1 MSATTQEGTRYVGQ
15 GILRKED
22 PELVT
27 GQARYIDDMTLPGMV
42 WMTVVRSPH
51 AHARIRKVDVSGA
64 LARPGVVAA
73 FTGEDLASEWAGGLP
88 CAWPIPSTHW
98 PEPFDTDPR
107 MPTHWPLA
115 KDKARFAGD
124 GVAVVIAD
132 SREHAVDAAESV
144 VVDWEPLDAALE
156 IEEAAADGAPVI
168 HEDLG
173 DNRCYTWSLS
183 GGEVEQAFLESPV
196 LVHERYVHPR
206 LVPNAIEPR
215 GVIVLPVASQGE
227 FTIWSATQIP
237 HILRT
242 TLALT
247 LGIPESKLRV
257 IAPDVGGGFGSKLNV
272 YAEEALCLAVARK
285 LGTPVKWIEERSE
298 AYVATIHG
306 RGVIQD
312 IELAATEEGKLRGV
326 RVKLLADM
334 GAYYQLVSPG
344 IPLLGA
350 FLYGGVYDI
359 EGYHFE
365 CTGVLTNKTPTDAYR
380 GAGRPEATYAIERAM
395 DALAHRVGKDPAE
408 IRRMNYIAPF
418 DQPHAIAAGL
428 QLDSGNFVGGLD
440 RALEI
445 VGYESLRAEQRK
457 RRESGDRKQLGIGL
471 STYIEMCG
479 LAPSQVL
486 AALNYVAGGWDAAVV
501 RCHPTGKVT
510 VVTGTSAHG
519 QGHVTTW
526 AQITA
531 DKLGVPFD
539 DVDVLHGDT
548 AISPLGMDTYGSRS
562 LSVGGVALWYATE
575 KVLAKARLIAA
586 HELEVAD
593 ADLEWRDGAF
603 RVKGAPDRAK
613 TIPELAFSAWT
624 AHALPEGVEP
634 TLEATSV
641 WDPPNF
647 TFPSGTHVCVVE
659 VDTETG
665 ETEIVR
671 YVAVDD
677 CGEVINPMIVDGQI
691 HGGIAQGIA
700 EAMYEEAVYDE
711 NGSLMTNSMLS
722 YRVPS
727 AAELPFYETERT
739 VTPSTTNPMGVKGIG
754 EAGTIASPPAV
765 VNAVADALIP
775 LGVTTVEKPV
785 TPERVWRAIQNAKE
799 AT

>member
-1 MSATTQEGTRYVGQ
+1 MSAVADSPTKWVGQ
-15 GILRKED
+15 GVLRKED

-27 GQARYIDDMTLPGMV
+27 GQAKFVDDLTLPGMV
-42 WMTVVRSPH
+42 WMAVVRSPH
-51 AHARIRKVDVSGA
+51 AHARIAKVDVSGA
-64 LARPGVVAA
+64 LGQPGVVAA
-73 FTGEDLASEWAGGLP
+73 FSGEDLASEFAAGLP
-88 CAWPIPSTHW
+88 CAWPIPTTHW
-98 PEPFDTDPR
+98 PEPFDTDPK

-115 KDKARFAGD
+115 RDKARFAGD

-132 SREHAVDAAESV
+132 SREHAHDAAESV
-144 VVDWEPLDAALE
+144 VVDYEPLEPVLDLEAALE
-156 IEEAAADGAPVI
+156 DGAPVV

-173 DNRCYTWSLS
+173 DNRSYTWSLS
-183 GGEVEQAFLESPV
+183 GGNADVFLESPV
-196 LVHERYVHPR
+196 LVHERYWHPR

-215 GVIVLPVASQGE
+215 GVLVQPVAAPGE

-247 LGIPESKLRV
+247 LGIPEGKLRV

-272 YAEEALCLAVARK
+272 YAEEVLCLAVARR

-312 IELAATEEGKLRGV
+312 IELAATDDGKLRGV

-334 GAYYQLVSPG
+334 GAYYQLVTPG
-344 IPLLGA
+344 IPILGA
-350 FLYGGVYDI
+350 FLYAGVYDV
-359 EGYHFE
+359 EGYSFE
-365 CTGVLTNKTPTDAYR
+365 CSGVLTNRTPTDAYR

-408 IRRMNYIAPF
+408 IRRLNFIPPF
-418 DQPHAIAAGL
+418 DEPHAIAAGL
-428 QLDSGNFVGGLD
+428 QLDSGNFVAQLD
-440 RALEI
+440 RAQEI
-445 VGYESLRAEQRK
+445 VGYDELRKEQRT
-457 RRESGDRKQLGIGL
+457 RRESGDRKQLGIGI
-471 STYIEMCG
+471 SSYIEMCG

-486 AALNYVAGGWDAAVV
+486 AALNYVAGGWDAATV

-510 VVTGTSAHG
+510 VVTGTSPHG

-562 LSVGGVALWYATE
+562 LSVGGVALWHATE
-575 KVLAKARLIAA
+575 KILAKARLIAA

-593 ADLEWRDGAF
+593 EDLEWRDGAF
-603 RVKGAPDRAK
+603 RVKGAPEKAK

-624 AHALPEGVEP
+624 AHALPEGLEP
-634 TLEATSV
+634 TLEATAV

-647 TFPSGTHVCVVE
+647 TFPSGTHICVVE

-665 ETEIVR
+665 SSEILR
-671 YVAVDD
+671 YIAVDD
-677 CGEVINPMIVDGQI
+677 CGTVINPMIVDGQV

-700 EAMYEEAVYDE
+700 EAMFEEAVYDE
-711 NGSLMTNSMLS
+711 NGTLLTNSMLS

-727 AAELPFYETERT
+727 AAELPHYETDRT

-775 LGVTTVEKPV
+775 LGVTTIDKPV
-785 TPERVWRAIQNAKE
+785 SPERVWRAIRDAKE
-799 AT
+799 SR

>member
-1 MSATTQEGTRYVGQ
+1 MSAATQEATKWVGQ

-27 GQARYIDDMTLPGMV
+27 GQARYVDDLTLPGMV
-42 WMTVVRSPH
+42 WMAVVRSPH
-51 AHARIRKVDVSGA
+51 AHARIAKVDVSGA
-64 LARPGVVAA
+64 LSKPGVVAA
-73 FTGEDLASEWAGGLP
+73 FSGEDLASEFAAGLP
-88 CAWPIPSTHW
+88 CAWPIPTTHW
-98 PEPFDTDPR
+98 PEPFDSDPKL
-107 MPTHWPLA
+107 PTHWPLA
-115 KDKARFAGD
+115 RDKARFAGD

-144 VVDWEPLDAALE
+144 VVDYDVLDPVLDLETAAGGPAVHDE
-156 IEEAAADGAPVI
+156 IP
-168 HEDLG
+168 
-173 DNRCYTWSLS
+173 DNKTYTWSLS
-183 GGEVEQAFLESPV
+183 GGDQDVFLQSPV
-196 LVHERYVHPR
+196 LVHERYTHPR

-215 GVIVLPVASQGE
+215 GVLVQPVAAQGE

-272 YAEEALCLAVARK
+272 YAEEVLCLAVARR
-285 LGTPVKWIEERSE
+285 LGTPVKWIEDRSE
-298 AYVATIHG
+298 AYLATIHG

-312 IELAATEEGKLRGV
+312 IELAATEEGKIRGV

-334 GAYYQLVSPG
+334 GAYYQLVTPG

-350 FLYGGVYDI
+350 FLYGGVYDV

-365 CTGVLTNKTPTDAYR
+365 CSGILTNRTPTDAYR
-380 GAGRPEATYAIERAM
+380 GAGRPEATYAIERAI
-395 DALAHRVGKDPAE
+395 DALAHRVGKDTAE
-408 IRRMNYIAPF
+408 IRRLNYIAPF
-418 DQPHAIAAGL
+418 DEPHPIAAGL
-428 QLDSGNFVGGLD
+428 QLDSGNFHAQLD
-440 RALEI
+440 RALEL
-445 VGYESLRAEQRK
+445 VGYDDLRKEQHA
-457 RRESGDRKQLGIGL
+457 RRESRDSKQLGIGL
-471 STYIEMCG
+471 SSYIEMCG

-510 VVTGTSAHG
+510 VVTGTSPHG

-531 DKLGVPFD
+531 DKLGVTPD

-562 LSVGGVALWYATE
+562 LSVGGVALWHATE
-575 KVLAKARLIAA
+575 KILAKARLIAA

-593 ADLEWRDGAF
+593 ADLEWSDGAF

-613 TIPELAFSAWT
+613 TVPEIAFSAWT

-634 TLEATSV
+634 GLEATAV

-665 ETEIVR
+665 ATEILR

-677 CGEVINPMIVDGQI
+677 CGTVINPLIVEGQV
-691 HGGIAQGIA
+691 HGGVAQGIA

-711 NGSLMTNSMLS
+711 NGGLVTNSMLS

-727 AAELPFYETERT
+727 AAELPHIETDRT

-754 EAGTIASPPAV
+754 EAGTIGSPPAV
-765 VNAVADALIP
+765 VNAVADALVP

-785 TPERVWRAIQNAKE
+785 SPERVWRAIQDAKE
-799 AT
+799 AR